1 MIRTLLALL
10 ALAMSAVAGETDVLP
25 DGRTLAL
32 AKERYGPAAV
42 TRLQRWRELVGQL
55 HSLDEESKVERVN
68 RFFNRIPSLTD
79 EQLWGLR
86 DYWATPVEMLGRN
99 GGDCE
104 DFALAK
110 YFTLRAAGVPND
122 RLRVTYVRAWRA
134 TLQRLESHMVLAYY
148 PFPDADPLILDNLVA
163 DLRPAAERTDLT
175 PTLGFNADGLWSAKQ
190 RGQSGKLGEA
200 ASIDHWNDLL
210 ARMREQQSGVLR

>member
-1 MIRTLLALL
+1 MIRLLLTLLML
-10 ALAMSAVAGETDVLP
+10 AQSATAGESDYLP
-25 DGRTLAL
+25 DARTLAL

-42 TRLQRWRELVGQL
+42 TRLQRWRDLASQLHAQHEERKVELVNQ
-55 HSLDEESKVERVN
+55 
-68 RFFNRIPSLTD
+68 FFNRVPSLTD
-79 EQLWGLR
+79 EKLWGQR

-122 RLRVTYVRAWRA
+122 RLRVTYVRAWREKE
-134 TLQRLESHMVLAYY
+134 QRVESHMVLAYY

-163 DLRPAAERTDLT
+163 EVRPAAQRADLT
-175 PTLGFNADGLWSAKQ
+175 PTLGFNAEGLWSAKQ

-200 ASIDHWNDLL
+200 SSINHWNDLL